1 MEGRNINKE
10 EMGGNEGAL
19 RGPNVDGGWGA
30 WRALENQRAAAL
42 S

>member
-1 MEGRNINKE
+1 MKGRNMNKE
-10 EMGGNEGAL
+10 KKERDGGAL

-30 WRALENQRAAAL
+30 WRALEDQRAAVV